1 MGGDNVR
8 EYQDWVEENVDLEE
22 EDKFLDRE
30 ERRRQHE
37 QDYVAQV
44 NDDYRNYFEYD
55 SKPQPQARRNEN
67 PQKKKT
73 LQRDVNRTVKFA
85 NHAEHNSVNS
95 ENHRATKGKPKKLND
110 KAQKKQAMWRAYK
123 AQKTKTTFT
132 EFKRSVDC
140 FRKDGKIVIQEKKAL
155 VKPESKVS
163 PVEHHSKKQPP
174 VVKKYKKLGQ
184 VKFVKPSLIHK
195 PTMCELGTTC
205 KKNDCKFLHVEKHGK
220 VPLSMATRMPKVYD
234 VTNAYCGSALPLD
247 QDDRGCLHVAMPAHF
262 KDVAFIKYKGSS
274 YPVVF
279 EKKIAS
285 SKIDNRLDDWA
296 VFSTKNALKE
306 KFVKFQLN
314 IPMVGGFSATWISP
328 HDVQSTQ
335 CTFDNNWHVLTSPAD
350 SQHTDCGAYIIDH
363 QNYIVGMNI
372 GRETVDISPR
382 SVAIPVVHELLNYC
396 VSKN

>member
-1 MGGDNVR
+1 MGGDNIR
-8 EYQDWVEENVDLEE
+8 EYQDWVEENVELEE

-30 ERRRQHE
+30 ERRRNNE
-37 QDYVAQV
+37 QDYIAQV
-44 NDDYRNYFEYD
+44 NNEREYFEYD
-55 SKPQPQARRNEN
+55 SKPQTRRNEN
-67 PQKKKT
+67 PQKGKLPK
-73 LQRDVNRTVKFA
+73 RDVNRTIKFD
-85 NHAEHNSVNS
+85 NNAENA
-95 ENHRATKGKPKKLND
+95 ETHRATKGKPKKLND
-110 KAQKKQAMWRAYK
+110 KAQMKQALWRAYK
-123 AQKTKTTFT
+123 SQKTKTTFT
-132 EFKRSVDC
+132 EFKRSVEC
-140 FRKDGKIVIQEKKAL
+140 LRQNGKIVIQEKKAL
-155 VKPESKVS
+155 VKPKSKVS
-163 PVEHHSKKQPP
+163 PVEQHSKKEP
-174 VVKKYKKLGQ
+174 VTVKKYQKLGQ

-195 PTMCELGTTC
+195 PTMCQFGTAC
-205 KKNDCKFLHVEKHGK
+205 KKNDCKYLHVEQHSK
-220 VPLSMATRMPKVYD
+220 VSLTIASKMPKVYD

-247 QDDRGCLHVAMPAHF
+247 QDKDGCLHVAMPAHF
-262 KDVAFIKYKGSS
+262 KDVSFIKYKSSS

-296 VFSTKNALKE
+296 VFSTKNAIKE
-306 KFVKFQLN
+306 KFVPFQLN

-328 HDVQSTQ
+328 HDVQSTH

-382 SVAIPVVHELLNYC
+382 SIAIPVVHELLNYA